1 MSIDNIVKSEDWVE
15 LKEYV
20 WDIINGLEN
29 DINKDNSDKII
40 ARNLIAIR
48 MAKEIVKNI
57 FNDLEVITTKNVEYS
72 KKVFI

>member
-72 KKVFI
+72 KKVFR